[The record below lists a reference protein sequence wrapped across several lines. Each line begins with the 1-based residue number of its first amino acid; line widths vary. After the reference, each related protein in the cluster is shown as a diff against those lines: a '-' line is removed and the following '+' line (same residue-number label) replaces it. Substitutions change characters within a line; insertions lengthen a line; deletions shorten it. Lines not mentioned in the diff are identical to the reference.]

1 MAGMSTGKTHPHP
14 SPLPSRERGLHSFE
28 VAVQAMEET
37 DGLPPVGWTEGV
49 VVRALEAAEAPA
61 GSLVSVVFAGDDVV
75 RDLNREHRGLDETTD
90 VLAFSFAHE
99 GEYYGEPDGRVSV
112 EELPGFALPPGQP
125 EPLGEVIVSHP
136 QAVRQA
142 AEAGRTVRGELA
154 ALLAHGVLH
163 LLGYDHMEPGDEAV
177 MKGLESR
184 VLAGL

>member
-1 MAGMSTGKTHPHP
+1 MAGMSTGSDGK
-14 SPLPSRERGLHSFE
+14 RVHSFE

-37 DGLPPVGWTEGV
+37 DGLPPVGWTEAWWSV
-49 VVRALEAAEAPA
+49 PWRSRRHRP
-61 GSLVSVVFAGDDVV
+61 GSRVSVVFAGDDVV

-125 EPLGEVIVSHP
+125 EPLGEVIVSTRRRF
-136 QAVRQA
+136 AQA

-163 LLGYDHMEPGDEAV
+163 LLGYDHMDPGDEAV
-177 MKGLESR
+177 DEGPGKPGPGR
-184 VLAGL
+184 PVIGYAA